1 LPSQPEDRVRAQIAE
16 AEKLIAAGRGLEAA
30 DILGRILLLDPG
42 RDDVVQALER
52 AQATL
57 AEERRRMEGRLD
69 DARRAIEDGDPETA
83 RDLLDQVVSRGGDRD
98 RAHALLDRLDDRTGR
113 IDASAPRQWAELAP
127 EDRPH
132 RLRSPLPRQVFV
144 AVWTLVI
151 VTATV
156 GLAFSWE
163 QLVGSLVRN
172 PAPTSSS
179 LAPSGRL
186 PRPRAGDE
194 ALAEARR
201 LLERGDPATALEI
214 LDGVSPEEPAYPLAR
229 ELRRQAMVS
238 EQRRDTTR

>member
-1 LPSQPEDRVRAQIAE
+1 LPSQSEDRVRAQIAE
-16 AEKLIAAGRGLEAA
+16 AESLIAAGRGHEAA

-52 AQATL
+52 AQAAL
-57 AEERRRMEGRLD
+57 AEERRRMEGRLE

-83 RDLLDQVVSRGGDRD
+83 RDLLAQVVNGGGDRD
-98 RAHALLDRLDDRTGR
+98 RAHALLDRLDDRAGR
-113 IDASAPRQWAELAP
+113 IDAAAPRQWTDLAP
-127 EDRPH
+127 EEGPY

-144 AVWTLVI
+144 AVWTLAI

-214 LDGVSPEEPAYPLAR
+214 LDAVSPEEPAYPLAR
-229 ELRRQAMVS
+229 ELRRQAVAS
-238 EQRRDTTR
+238 RQRGGTTR